1 VPVVAPTP
9 PSSLTPQ
16 PVMLFNQTKDGRKL
30 FTLDAEFP
38 YCDVETGKVIVVPR
52 WYVTDF
58 ASVPWYGQG
67 FVDPQGPTARAAIV
81 HDWLYTIGEPGK
93 REEADA
99 IFLRAMLKY
108 GVPPFQANI
117 AYKAVRIGGEK
128 GYGLPTDWKF
138 TDPKRQDVFQP
149 APFAKP
155 RTGAVRILPR
165 CQGFGALIQTG
176 WRAYPIKA
184 PTVVAPPPVV
194 VTRTPLDQVKARLP
208 FGGVRRRSSRSSPMG
223 EVRRKADPRGEE
235 LSPRSGSPILLPPPA
250 FGRLPHRGEGL
261 APPFAAFSIA
271 SITRPSVSSCGR
283 ITGSPPP
290 FG

>member
-1 VPVVAPTP
+1 MSPKFKISAALAAALSAVLAGCATETKTTVFVPVVAPTP

-81 HDWLYTIGEPGK
+81 HDWLYTIGEPRK

-108 GVPPFQANI
+108 GVPPFQANV
-117 AYKAVRIGGEK
+117 AYQAVRIGGEK
-128 GYGLPTDWKF
+128 GYGLPGDWRF
-138 TDPKRQDVFQP
+138 TDPKRQDLTQP
-149 APFAKP
+149 PPFAKP

-165 CQGFGALIQTG
+165 CQGFGALIQSG
-176 WRAYPIKA
+176 WRAYPIKT
-184 PTVVAPPPVV
+184 PMVVTPPPVV
-194 VTRTPLDQVKARLP
+194 VTRTPLDQVKERLP
-208 FGGVRRRSSRSSPMG
+208 FGG
-223 EVRRKADPRGEE
+223 RGDKKK
-235 LSPRSGSPILLPPPA
+235 
-250 FGRLPHRGEGL
+250 
-261 APPFAAFSIA
+261 
-271 SITRPSVSSCGR
+271 
-283 ITGSPPP
+283 
-290 FG
+290 

>member
-1 VPVVAPTP
+1 MSRTKTLAAVVGSGLLLAACASETNTTVFVPVVAPTP

-16 PVMLFNQTKDGRKL
+16 PIMLFNQTKDGRKL

-93 REEADA
+93 REEADQ

-108 GVPPFQANI
+108 GVTPFQANI
-117 AYKAVRIGGEK
+117 AYQAVRLGGEK
-128 GYGLPTDWKF
+128 GYGLPTDWRF
-138 TDPKRQDVFQP
+138 VDPKRQTLAQP

-155 RTGAVRILPR
+155 RTGMVRYLPK

-176 WRAYPIKA
+176 WRAYPIKTVA
-184 PTVVAPPPVV
+184 PVIPPPVV
-194 VTRTPLDQVKARLP
+194 VTKTPIDKVKERLP
-208 FGGVRRRSSRSSPMG
+208 FGGD
-223 EVRRKADPRGEE
+223 KKK
-235 LSPRSGSPILLPPPA
+235 
-250 FGRLPHRGEGL
+250 
-261 APPFAAFSIA
+261 
-271 SITRPSVSSCGR
+271 
-283 ITGSPPP
+283 
-290 FG
+290 

>member
-1 VPVVAPTP
+1 MRPSLRAPLAALAPILGALVLVGCATETNTTVFVPLVAPTP

-38 YCDVETGKVIVVPR
+38 YCDAQTGKVIVVPR

-58 ASVPWYGQG
+58 ASVPWYGQA

-93 REEADA
+93 RAEADA

-108 GVPPFQANI
+108 GVPSFQANI
-117 AYKAVRIGGEK
+117 AYQAVRVGGEK
-128 GYGLPTDWKF
+128 GYGLASDWKF
-138 TDPKRQDVFQP
+138 TDPKRQDLFQL

-155 RTGAVRILPR
+155 KTGTVRILPG

-176 WRAYPIKA
+176 WRAYPLK
-184 PTVVAPPPVV
+184 PPVMVAPPPVV

-208 FGGVRRRSSRSSPMG
+208 FGAKG
-223 EVRRKADPRGEE
+223 EKK
-235 LSPRSGSPILLPPPA
+235 
-250 FGRLPHRGEGL
+250 
-261 APPFAAFSIA
+261 
-271 SITRPSVSSCGR
+271 
-283 ITGSPPP
+283 
-290 FG
+290 

>member
-1 VPVVAPTP
+1 MSPKLPIRVPTALLALGLMLTACATETKTTVFVPMVAPTP

-38 YCDVETGKVIVVPR
+38 YCDVQTGKLIVVPR

-93 REEADA
+93 RQEADD

-108 GVPPFQANI
+108 GVPPFQANL
-117 AYKAVRIGGEK
+117 AYKAVRIGGDK

-138 TDPKRQDVFQP
+138 TDPKRQDIFQP

-155 RTGAVRILPR
+155 RTGAVRYLPK
-165 CQGFGALIQTG
+165 CVGFGPLIQSG
-176 WRAYPIKA
+176 WRAYPIKVA
-184 PTVVAPPPVV
+184 PVYVPPPVV
-194 VTRTPLDQVKARLP
+194 VTKTPLDDIKKKLP
-208 FGGVRRRSSRSSPMG
+208 WGGD
-223 EVRRKADPRGEE
+223 KKK
-235 LSPRSGSPILLPPPA
+235 
-250 FGRLPHRGEGL
+250 
-261 APPFAAFSIA
+261 
-271 SITRPSVSSCGR
+271 
-283 ITGSPPP
+283 
-290 FG
+290 

>member
-1 VPVVAPTP
+1 VPVVA

-128 GYGLPTDWKF
+128 GYGLPTDWRF
-138 TDPKRQDVFQP
+138 TDPKRQDLFQP

-176 WRAYPIKA
+176 WRAYPIK
-184 PTVVAPPPVV
+184 VA
-194 VTRTPLDQVKARLP
+194 
-208 FGGVRRRSSRSSPMG
+208 
-223 EVRRKADPRGEE
+223 
-235 LSPRSGSPILLPPPA
+235 
-250 FGRLPHRGEGL
+250 
-261 APPFAAFSIA
+261 
-271 SITRPSVSSCGR
+271 RP
-283 ITGSPPP
+283 
-290 FG
+290 

>member
-1 VPVVAPTP
+1 MCPQPCPGPSLKTNDMPSRLRAPLSALALGLALAACTTETKTTVFVPVVAPIP

-38 YCDVETGKVIVVPR
+38 YCDAETGKLIVVPR

-99 IFLRAMLKY
+99 IFLRAMLRY
-108 GVPPFQANI
+108 GVPPFQAKI
-117 AYKAVRIGGEK
+117 AYQAVRVGGDK
-128 GYGLPTDWKF
+128 GYGLPTDWRF
-138 TDPKRQDVFQP
+138 TDPKRQNLTQP
-149 APFAKP
+149 PPFAKP
-155 RTGAVRILPR
+155 RTGAVRVLPR

-176 WRAYPIKA
+176 WRAYPILTPIIA
-184 PTVVAPPPVV
+184 TPPPVV

-208 FGGVRRRSSRSSPMG
+208 FGGD
-223 EVRRKADPRGEE
+223 RKK
-235 LSPRSGSPILLPPPA
+235 
-250 FGRLPHRGEGL
+250 
-261 APPFAAFSIA
+261 
-271 SITRPSVSSCGR
+271 
-283 ITGSPPP
+283 
-290 FG
+290 